1 MKHFIVLLAMVPAFL
16 IHSCKSGEI
25 KKPEEHPKEYIGKW
39 MIVKKV
45 YSNGAEEVYSAGD
58 DVYYLN
64 ENGKL
69 KRDYRDHRREIR
81 DQTGEWKIIA
91 LGGHNSNPDTLYFV
105 KRTPMFN
112 GTFEERF
119 RILSKTDKEMIW
131 EESSWGFE
139 KDNSRDKY
147 HLSRAE

>member
-1 MKHFIVLLAMVPAFL
+1 
-16 IHSCKSGEI
+16 
-25 KKPEEHPKEYIGKW
+25 
-39 MIVKKV
+39 
-45 YSNGAEEVYSAGD
+45 
-58 DVYYLN
+58 
-64 ENGKL
+64 
-69 KRDYRDHRREIR
+69 
-81 DQTGEWKIIA
+81 
-91 LGGHNSNPDTLYFV
+91 
-105 KRTPMFN
+105 MFN